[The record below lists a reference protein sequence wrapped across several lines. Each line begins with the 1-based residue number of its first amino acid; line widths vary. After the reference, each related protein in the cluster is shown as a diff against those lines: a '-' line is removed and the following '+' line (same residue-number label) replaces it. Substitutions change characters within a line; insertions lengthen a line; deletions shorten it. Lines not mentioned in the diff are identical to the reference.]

1 MVSHYVTQAEC
12 NLLNEINFKHCDKE
26 YGESAFS
33 THDLIVDKEHF
44 EKFFHYLLDRI
55 RESGGVVPDMTKA
68 ASAAGPSSA
77 PVVAAAAT
85 ADVKPQVYHHVSAV
99 PNAIVRPVAA
109 PSTNGSELN
118 AGLTYAKQ
126 QELKKQKQQQLRMQ
140 KQLQHQRL
148 VQQQKDLHQQ
158 QRMKLQQQARLAV
171 PPQQQQQQP
180 LRHIQPAA
188 PNQQQPVTGWVQLNN
203 TMVPYVFR
211 PAAGDKFLPVEIVCG
226 AAQLLAHIQ
235 DRKVSL
241 IRITVT
247 THKSATRLSSTL
259 L

>member
-77 PVVAAAAT
+77 PVAAAAT
-85 ADVKPQVYHHVSAV
+85 ADIKPQVYHHVSAV
-99 PNAIVRPVAA
+99 PNAVVRPVAA
-109 PSTNGSELN
+109 PSTNGPERN

-171 PPQQQQQQP
+171 PPQQQQQQQP

-188 PNQQQPVTGWVQLNN
+188 PNQQQPVTGWMQLNN

-241 IRITVT
+241 IRMTVT